1 MLQLGNS
8 NGKSLR
14 LRQKVEGDA
23 VVVFIPNRDEFSI
36 TDMVRNSRCMMIIES
51 NKYANSLLLFLT
63 FRQCALLLS
72 NLHKNTVI

>member
-23 VVVFIPNRDEFSI
+23 VVLFIPNRYD
-36 TDMVRNSRCMMIIES
+36 
-51 NKYANSLLLFLT
+51 
-63 FRQCALLLS
+63 
-72 NLHKNTVI
+72 